1 MIIEAM
7 NSAEAMEI
15 AMKNLKCGKDELI
28 MEEIEKPLVK
38 MMGLVKKSGKY
49 SIEKIKKETKEDPD
63 NKDGFVEILDG
74 IISITDPV
82 GKGMAPSVFIKD
94 PQMDMFVN
102 GEKAPINTVLKSE
115 DQINFVFED
124 IPAEKHLKVEFSDD
138 LVCAYLTIER
148 KYGKHFYL
156 KDIPKSRKA
165 VLEPGVTL
173 VEPDKVTFEECMS
186 VLEDFGIKREF
197 IDELAVKS
205 GCEARET
212 VKVVAAKGKCPV
224 QSRKTEFYYCEE
236 LSDKEILQGL
246 EPLVRKGELLTRKTL
261 PAIMGTPGITVKG
274 EIIEVD
280 TVEDEELVSTN
291 GAQKRGDELY
301 ALIDGRPFMKKGQ
314 IGVVPLLTVIGDLEK
329 ETDDI
334 DFDGDV
340 VVKGNVQD
348 NMIIKATGNVKIIGS
363 VYHSQIFAL
372 QNIEVEG
379 KVIGGRLQSGDEN
392 SIFHVIVNIV
402 EAMITEIEK
411 IFKGLHQ
418 IEVKDVRE
426 ILEIINTGK
435 ENLDELIKEMER
447 SSVSMNA
454 TQLETLNEL
463 KKSIRHAFL
472 EIKLLHQKGFTE
484 LNEIYQ
490 TLVDYKEIM
499 DEEIED
505 TKVLKVKYA
514 QNATVNSSGDIIITG
529 EGSYQSN
536 LVAGR
541 EIMYEKPSSVVKGGT
556 MIAGKQINAGI
567 VGTPSEISTF
577 CKVLDGE
584 GDIKGRFYKGTTLV
598 IKNAQREYV
607 AIE

>member
-1 MIIEAM
+1 
-7 NSAEAMEI
+7 
-15 AMKNLKCGKDELI
+15 
-28 MEEIEKPLVK
+28 
-38 MMGLVKKSGKY
+38 
-49 SIEKIKKETKEDPD
+49 
-63 NKDGFVEILDG
+63 LD
-74 IISITDPV
+74 
-82 GKGMAPSVFIKD
+82 
-94 PQMDMFVN
+94 
-102 GEKAPINTVLKSE
+102 
-115 DQINFVFED
+115 
-124 IPAEKHLKVEFSDD
+124 
-138 LVCAYLTIER
+138 
-148 KYGKHFYL
+148 
-156 KDIPKSRKA
+156 
-165 VLEPGVTL
+165 
-173 VEPDKVTFEECMS
+173 
-186 VLEDFGIKREF
+186 
-197 IDELAVKS
+197 
-205 GCEARET
+205 
-212 VKVVAAKGKCPV
+212 
-224 QSRKTEFYYCEE
+224 
-236 LSDKEILQGL
+236 
-246 EPLVRKGELLTRKTL
+246 
-261 PAIMGTPGITVKG
+261 
-274 EIIEVD
+274 
-280 TVEDEELVSTN
+280 
-291 GAQKRGDELY
+291 
-301 ALIDGRPFMKKGQ
+301 
-314 IGVVPLLTVIGDLEK
+314 K

-348 NMIIKATGNVKIIGS
+348 NMTIKASGNVKIIGS

-379 KVIGGRLQSGDEN
+379 KVIGGRLQSGDES

-402 EAMITEIEK
+402 EAMIIEIEK

-454 TQLETLNEL
+454 AQLETLNEL